1 MASFE
6 IELMWCLRSCFHFPE
21 RFESAAPLVQQPAG
35 PDEAPTAVGAQPRGY
50 DEMRRMNRIGRSNI
64 PFGSVPEQQ
73 LTPYQQKQSEPQVKF
88 GMQSR
93 KRL

>member
-1 MASFE
+1 MVPQILLAA
-6 IELMWCLRSCFHFPE
+6 LPE

-35 PDEAPTAVGAQPRGY
+35 PDEAPAAAVGVQPRGY

-73 LTPYQQKQSEPQVKF
+73 MTPYQQKQSEPQVSLNAIF
-88 GMQSR
+88 SADW
-93 KRL
+93 